1 MILDDLTAK
10 RQAWM
15 AVLAKS
21 NSGILRGLWK
31 NSGLNHSFEI
41 LRKPETGLVMVRG
54 RMGGTGAAFN
64 TGEATVTRCSVK
76 SEKGNVGHAYI
87 LGRDHEHAQVAAEI
101 DAVLQDENSRSD
113 ILDAIITPLRQIAE
127 ERRNTHK
134 RKTAATK
141 VDFFTV
147 VRGED

>member
-1 MILDDLTAK
+1 MILDQATVK

-15 AVLAKS
+15 SILAKS
-21 NSGILRGLWK
+21 NSGILQELWS
-31 NSGLNHSFEI
+31 NSGLERSFQV

-54 RMGGTGAAFN
+54 RMGGTGAPFN
-64 TGEATVTRCSVK
+64 TGEATVTRCSVR
-76 SEKGNVGHAYI
+76 SETGKVGHSYI
-87 LGRDHEHAQVAAEI
+87 LGRDHTHAQVAAEI
-101 DAVLQDENSRSD
+101 DAVLQDESTRPH
-113 ILDAIITPLRQIAE
+113 ILKAIITPLQQIAQE
-127 ERRNTHK
+127 KRDINK